1 MRMWVKASR
10 DAAFA
15 ATISFFFFEPGKIRF
30 SLPPLS
36 SQVVVVAP
44 SGRAPL
50 LEQEKLSKKP

>member
-15 ATISFFFFEPGKIRF
+15 ATIFFFLNLGKF
-30 SLPPLS
+30 VSLYPSLS